1 MALILAIET
10 GTDICSVALVRDGEL
25 VALRE
30 SDEERNH
37 AKKIAV
43 FVDELLRE
51 CGVAADE
58 LDAVAVSK
66 GPGSYTGLRI
76 GVSFAKGLCYG
87 QNIPLVAVGSLDS
100 LVEVARE
107 DYEAGIIDIEN
118 WSDATLC
125 PMIDA
130 RRMEVYTQ
138 TFNAEGEAQS
148 NVEAKII
155 DGESFSVER
164 NSGKPFVIFGS
175 GAAKCAEVLEGATLI
190 EVIPSARGM
199 ARLAEQAFANGKTE
213 DVAYFEP
220 FYLKD
225 FVIGVAKK
233 SLLERVA
240 ESKNTNASNAPNA
253 SKHRGRKEQQH
264 KGKQQTKQ

>member
-1 MALILAIET
+1 MANGQWLTAKKNMALILAIET

-37 AKKIAV
+37 ASTIAP

-51 CGVAADE
+51 CGVRPSDLEAI
-58 LDAVAVSK
+58 AVSK

-76 GVSFAKGLCYG
+76 GVSFAKGLCYAL
-87 QNIPLVAVGSLDS
+87 QIPLLAIGSLAS

-107 DYEAGIIDIEN
+107 DYEAGIVDVES
-118 WSDATLC
+118 WDKAVLC

-138 TFNAEGEAQS
+138 TFNSEGVAKS
-148 NVEAKII
+148 DVAAKII
-155 DGESFSVER
+155 DESSFVEER
-164 NSGKPFVIFGS
+164 EQGALVIFGS
-175 GAAKCAEVLEGATLI
+175 GAKKCCEVLAGATF
-190 EVIPSARGM
+190 VDVVPSARGM
-199 ARLAEQAFANGKTE
+199 ARLAEEAFVEGKTE

-225 FVIGVAKK
+225 FMVGTAKK
-233 SLLERVA
+233 SLLERVM
-240 ESKNTNASNAPNA
+240 K
-253 SKHRGRKEQQH
+253 
-264 KGKQQTKQ
+264 

>member
-10 GTDICSVALVRDGEL
+10 GTDICSVALVRDGKL

-51 CGVAADE
+51 CGVVADD

-107 DYEAGIIDIEN
+107 DFGAGIIDIEN
-118 WSDATLC
+118 WSEATLC

-138 TFNAEGEAQS
+138 TFNSEGVSQS
-148 NVEAKII
+148 DVEAKII
-155 DGESFSVER
+155 DAESFSAER
-164 NSGKPFVIFGS
+164 NGKPFVIFGS
-175 GAAKCAEVLEGATLI
+175 GAKKCAEVLEGATLI
-190 EVIPSARGM
+190 EVVPSARGM
-199 ARLAEQAFANGKTE
+199 ARLAEKAFAEGKTE

-225 FVIGVAKK
+225 FVVGTAKK
-233 SLLERVA
+233 SLLERVTESGKRKA
-240 ESKNTNASNAPNA
+240 ENF
-253 SKHRGRKEQQH
+253 
-264 KGKQQTKQ
+264 

>member
-25 VALRE
+25 MALRE

-37 AKKIAV
+37 AKKIGV

-51 CGVAADE
+51 SGVSADDLE
-58 LDAVAVSK
+58 AVAVSK

-76 GVSFAKGLCYG
+76 GVSFTKGLCYG
-87 QNIPLVAVGSLDS
+87 LNIPLVAVGSLDS

-107 DYEAGIIDIEN
+107 DYEAGILDIEN
-118 WSDATLC
+118 WSEATLC

-138 TFNAEGEAQS
+138 LFSSEGGAKSE
-148 NVEAKII
+148 VEAKII
-155 DGESFSVER
+155 DEESFAEER
-164 NSGKPFVIFGS
+164 GKGKSFVIFGS
-175 GAAKCAEVLEGATLI
+175 GATKCKDVLQGATLI
-190 EVIPSARGM
+190 DIVPSARGM
-199 ARLAEQAFANGKTE
+199 ARLAEQAFIDGKTE

-225 FVIGVAKK
+225 FVVGTAKK
-233 SLLERVA
+233 SLLERVM
-240 ESKNTNASNAPNA
+240 K
-253 SKHRGRKEQQH
+253 
-264 KGKQQTKQ
+264 

>member
-30 SDEERNH
+30 NDEERNH

-43 FVDELLRE
+43 FVDELLKE
-51 CGVAADE
+51 CGVAADD

-87 QNIPLVAVGSLDS
+87 LQIPLVAVGSLDAMT
-100 LVEVARE
+100 EVARE
-107 DYEAGIIDIEN
+107 DYEAGILNVDG
-118 WSDATLC
+118 WDDALLC
-125 PMIDA
+125 PMVDA

-138 TFNAEGEAQS
+138 IFSSAGEPLSDVKAEIVTA
-148 NVEAKII
+148 
-155 DGESFSVER
+155 ESFSEWR
-164 NSGKPFVIFGS
+164 KDRKMVIFGN
-175 GAAKCAEVLEGATLI
+175 GAAKCCEVLPDAHYI
-190 EVIPSARGM
+190 EVTPSARGL
-199 ARLAEQAFANGKTE
+199 ARLAEERLKAGQVE
-213 DVAYFEP
+213 DIAYFEP

-225 FVIGVAKK
+225 FVVIPSKK
-233 SLLERVA
+233 KLL
-240 ESKNTNASNAPNA
+240 
-253 SKHRGRKEQQH
+253 
-264 KGKQQTKQ
+264 

>member
-1 MALILAIET
+1 MSTVNCQLEKNMALILAIET

-51 CGVAADE
+51 CGVAPDE

-87 QNIPLVAVGSLDS
+87 QHIPLVAVGSLDS

-107 DYEAGIIDIEN
+107 DFEAGIVDVDN
-118 WSDATLC
+118 WSEATLC
-125 PMIDA
+125 ARIDG

-138 TFNAEGEAQS
+138 LFNSECEAQS
-148 NVEAKII
+148 DVEAKII
-155 DGESFSVER
+155 DEQSFSAER
-164 NSGKPFVIFGS
+164 NGKPFVIFGS
-175 GAAKCAEVLEGATLI
+175 GAKKCAEVLEGATFI
-190 EVIPSARGM
+190 EVVPSARGM
-199 ARLAEQAFANGKTE
+199 ARLAEKAFAEGKTE

-225 FVIGVAKK
+225 FVVNSAKK
-233 SLLERVA
+233 SLLERVM
-240 ESKNTNASNAPNA
+240 K
-253 SKHRGRKEQQH
+253 
-264 KGKQQTKQ
+264 

>member
-37 AKKIAV
+37 AKKIGV

-51 CGVAADE
+51 SGIAADE

-100 LVEVARE
+100 LTEVARE
-107 DYEAGIIDIEN
+107 DYEAGILDIEN
-118 WSDATLC
+118 WNEATLC

-138 TFNAEGEAQS
+138 LFNAEGVAQ
-148 NVEAKII
+148 NDVEAKIL
-155 DGESFSVER
+155 DNESFTEER
-164 NSGKPFVIFGS
+164 KKPFVIFGS
-175 GAAKCAEVLEGATLI
+175 GAAKCAEVLQGATLI
-190 EVIPSARGM
+190 EVVPSARGM
-199 ARLAEQAFANGKTE
+199 ARLAEQAFNDGKTE

-225 FVIGVAKK
+225 FVVGTAKK
-233 SLLERVA
+233 SLLERVT
-240 ESKNTNASNAPNA
+240 ESK
-253 SKHRGRKEQQH
+253 KHN
-264 KGKQQTKQ
+264 

>member
-51 CGVAADE
+51 CGVSADE

-107 DYEAGIIDIEN
+107 DFEAGIIDIEN
-118 WSDATLC
+118 WDEATLC

-138 TFNAEGEAQS
+138 LFDAEGEAQS
-148 NVEAKII
+148 DVEAKII
-155 DGESFSVER
+155 DADSFSEER
-164 NSGKPFVIFGS
+164 NGKPFVIFGS
-175 GAAKCAEVLEGATLI
+175 GAKKCVEVLEGVTLV

-199 ARLAEQAFANGKTE
+199 ARLAEKAFAEGKTE

-225 FVIGVAKK
+225 FVVGTAKK
-233 SLLERVA
+233 SLLERVM
-240 ESKNTNASNAPNA
+240 K
-253 SKHRGRKEQQH
+253 
-264 KGKQQTKQ
+264 

>member
-37 AKKIAV
+37 ATTIAP

-51 CGVAADE
+51 CGVRASE
-58 LDAVAVSK
+58 LEAVAVSK

-87 QNIPLVAVGSLDS
+87 LNIPLVAVGSLDS
-100 LVEVARE
+100 LTEVARE
-107 DYEAGIIDIEN
+107 DFEAGILDVEG
-118 WSDATLC
+118 WDEATLC

-138 TFNAEGEAQS
+138 LFSSEGVAES
-148 NVEAKII
+148 DVEARII
-155 DGESFSVER
+155 DGESFSEER
-164 NSGKPFVIFGS
+164 TSGKPFVIFGS
-175 GAAKCAEVLEGATLI
+175 GATKCVEVLQGVTL
-190 EVIPSARGM
+190 VDVVPSARGM
-199 ARLAEQAFANGKTE
+199 ARLAEQAFNEGKVE

-225 FVIGVAKK
+225 FMINTAKK
-233 SLLERVA
+233 SLLERVM
-240 ESKNTNASNAPNA
+240 K
-253 SKHRGRKEQQH
+253 
-264 KGKQQTKQ
+264 

>member
-10 GTDICSVALVRDGEL
+10 GTDICSVALVRNGEL

-37 AKKIAV
+37 ASTIAP

-51 CGVAADE
+51 CGVRPSE
-58 LDAVAVSK
+58 LEAVAVSQ

-76 GVSFAKGLCYG
+76 GVSFAKGLCYAL
-87 QNIPLVAVGSLDS
+87 QIPLVAVGSLAS
-100 LVEVARE
+100 LTEVARE
-107 DYEAGIIDIEN
+107 DYEAGIIDVDN
-118 WSDATLC
+118 WGEATLC

-138 TFNAEGEAQS
+138 LFDAEGVAKS
-148 NVEAKII
+148 LIEAKVI
-155 DGESFSVER
+155 DEESFREER
-164 NSGKPFVIFGS
+164 ERGTFVMFGS
-175 GAAKCAEVLEGATLI
+175 GANKCSEVLQGAI
-190 EVIPSARGM
+190 YADVVPSARGM
-199 ARLAEQAFANGKTE
+199 ARLAEEAFNAGRVE

-225 FVIGVAKK
+225 FMVGVAKK
-233 SLLERVA
+233 SLLERVM
-240 ESKNTNASNAPNA
+240 K
-253 SKHRGRKEQQH
+253 
-264 KGKQQTKQ
+264 

>member
-10 GTDICSVALVRDGEL
+10 GTDICSVALIRDGEL
-25 VALRE
+25 IALRE

-51 CGVAADE
+51 YDIAAEE

-107 DYEAGIIDIEN
+107 DFEAGIIDIEQWDN
-118 WSDATLC
+118 ALLC

-138 TFNAEGEAQS
+138 LFDTDGVAQS
-148 NVEAKII
+148 EVEAKII
-155 DGESFSVER
+155 DTESFAEER
-164 NSGKPFVIFGS
+164 KDRPFVIFGN
-175 GAAKCAEVLEGATLI
+175 GAKKCTEVLEGATFI
-190 EVIPSARGM
+190 EVVPSARGM
-199 ARLAEQAFANGKTE
+199 ARLAERAFAEGKTE

-225 FVIGVAKK
+225 FVVGTAKK
-233 SLLERVA
+233 SLLERVT
-240 ESKNTNASNAPNA
+240 ESK
-253 SKHRGRKEQQH
+253 KH
-264 KGKQQTKQ
+264 

>member
-1 MALILAIET
+1 MANGQWLMAKKNMALILAIET

-25 VALRE
+25 MALRE
-30 SDEERNH
+30 NDEERNH

-43 FVDELLRE
+43 FVDELLKE
-51 CGVAADE
+51 CGVAADD

-107 DYEAGIIDIEN
+107 DFEAGIVDVEN
-118 WSDATLC
+118 WNDATLC

-138 TFNAEGEAQS
+138 LFNAEGEAQ
-148 NVEAKII
+148 NDVEAKII
-155 DGESFSVER
+155 DEESFSEER
-164 NSGKPFVIFGS
+164 NGGPFVIFGS
-175 GAAKCAEVLEGATLI
+175 GAKKCIEVLEGATLI
-190 EVIPSARGM
+190 EVVPSARGM
-199 ARLAEQAFANGKTE
+199 ARLAEKAFAEGKTE

-225 FVIGVAKK
+225 FVVGVAKK
-233 SLLERVA
+233 SLLERVM
-240 ESKNTNASNAPNA
+240 K
-253 SKHRGRKEQQH
+253 
-264 KGKQQTKQ
+264 